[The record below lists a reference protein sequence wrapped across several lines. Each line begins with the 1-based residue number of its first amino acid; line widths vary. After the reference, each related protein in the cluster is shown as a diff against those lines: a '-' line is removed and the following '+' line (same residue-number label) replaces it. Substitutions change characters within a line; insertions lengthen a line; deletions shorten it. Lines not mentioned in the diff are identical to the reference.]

1 MTQQFQRIFDDRRSR
16 GQLDLEAVEMAIR
29 STVHQT
35 GAEAVSELLRFPP
48 PEDDQRCVPCACGQ
62 VARYE
67 GMRSRPILTAVGWAR
82 IERPYYLCR
91 ACHNGQF
98 PADVELDLNKTD
110 FSPGVRRMLA
120 AVGSEAPFAQ
130 GRDQMKL
137 LAGLEVTAK
146 AVERAA
152 ESIGEDIE
160 ARQQQDIQ
168 YAKQLSLPALAGPP
182 IPFLYVQ
189 MDGTQVF
196 VVKSET
202 EGCAGRTPGQPTRA
216 RECKLGAVFT
226 QTGVDDQGRPVR
238 DEDSTTYVGAIESA
252 EEFGL
257 RLYTEAWNRGWDR
270 AAIRVVM
277 GDGSHWIWNIA
288 NQHFPGAIQ
297 IVDLYHAR
305 QHLWDLARKLYPA
318 DEVAQKR
325 WLTHK
330 LDWLE
335 NGKIEKL
342 VAALQRLADTNTNS
356 ELVKTMRIEAEY
368 FDGNR
373 DRMRYPEFR
382 EKSLFVGSGV
392 IEAGCKT
399 VIGSRLKQSGMF
411 WTVRGANAIIAL
423 RCCCISAKFESYWEE
438 RAS

>member
-1 MTQQFQRIFDDRRSR
+1 
-16 GQLDLEAVEMAIR
+16 MAIR

-35 GAEAVSELLRFPP
+35 GAAAVTELLRFQPP
-48 PEDDQRCVPCACGQ
+48 DEDQRTIPCACGQ
-62 VARYE
+62 AAKYE
-67 GMRSRPILTAVGWAR
+67 GMRSRPILTVVGWAR
-82 IERPYYLCR
+82 IDRPYFLCP
-91 ACHNGQF
+91 ACDSGQF
-98 PADVELDLNKTD
+98 PADVQLDIHKTD

-130 GRDQMKL
+130 GQNQVKL

-146 AVERAA
+146 AVERTA
-152 ESIGEDIE
+152 ESIGADIE
-160 ARQQQDIQ
+160 AGQQQDIQ
-168 YAKQLSLPALAGPP
+168 RAKQLHLPAIAGPP
-182 IPFLYVQ
+182 IPYLYVQ

-196 VVKSET
+196 VVKAET
-202 EGCAGRTPGQPTRA
+202 EGRAGRIPGQSART

-226 QTGVDDQGRPVR
+226 QTAVDDQGRPVR
-238 DEDSTTYVGAIESA
+238 DEGSTTYVGAIESA

-257 RLYTEAWNRGWDR
+257 RIYTEAWNRGWDR
-270 AAIRVVM
+270 ATIRVVM
-277 GDGSHWIWNIA
+277 GDGSHWIWKIA
-288 NQHFPGAIQ
+288 DQHFPGAIQ

-318 DEVAQKR
+318 DEAAQKR
-325 WLTHK
+325 WLMRK

-342 VAALQRLADTNTNS
+342 AATLRKLADANTNP
-356 ELVKTMRIEAEY
+356 ELVKAIRIEAEY
-368 FDGNR
+368 LDSNR

-382 EKSLFVGSGV
+382 EKNLFVGSGV

-411 WTVRGANAIIAL
+411 WTLRGANAIIAL
-423 RCCCISAKFESYWEE
+423 RCCCISARFEDYWEQ

>member
-48 PEDDQRCVPCACGQ
+48 PEDDQRCVLCACGQ

-91 ACHNGQF
+91 ACHNRQF

-182 IPFLYVQ
+182 IPFL
-189 MDGTQVF
+189 
-196 VVKSET
+196 
-202 EGCAGRTPGQPTRA
+202 
-216 RECKLGAVFT
+216 
-226 QTGVDDQGRPVR
+226 
-238 DEDSTTYVGAIESA
+238 
-252 EEFGL
+252 
-257 RLYTEAWNRGWDR
+257 
-270 AAIRVVM
+270 
-277 GDGSHWIWNIA
+277 
-288 NQHFPGAIQ
+288 
-297 IVDLYHAR
+297 
-305 QHLWDLARKLYPA
+305 
-318 DEVAQKR
+318 
-325 WLTHK
+325 
-330 LDWLE
+330 
-335 NGKIEKL
+335 
-342 VAALQRLADTNTNS
+342 
-356 ELVKTMRIEAEY
+356 
-368 FDGNR
+368 
-373 DRMRYPEFR
+373 
-382 EKSLFVGSGV
+382 
-392 IEAGCKT
+392 
-399 VIGSRLKQSGMF
+399 
-411 WTVRGANAIIAL
+411 
-423 RCCCISAKFESYWEE
+423 
-438 RAS
+438 